1 MILMVPDLQMSI
13 KHKYTKWYT
22 ENKTKYFVVIESVIP
37 SVVLLT
43 SVLLFCES
51 LCTFQPRH

>member
-1 MILMVPDLQMSI
+1 MTSRGSRVILMVPDLQMSI

-37 SVVLLT
+37 SVVLFT
-43 SVLLFCES
+43 SVLLF
-51 LCTFQPRH
+51 L